1 MTVFEQ
7 QSCGLP
13 EPLFRLGGAAQEVE
27 PDAALASEPKLE
39 PEPDGALES
48 ELERYRPMLV
58 RHALAMTG
66 SRWEAEDIA
75 QETCV
80 KCLSRVREIRV
91 HPNPEAYL
99 LRISRNVWLDR
110 KRRERIAAHAL
121 CDHMDMTA
129 EEVPAALQEDMEP
142 AVQVLIESLT
152 PLQRTVFL
160 LRDVLDLSA
169 SEAADLLRTSEG
181 AVKAALHRAR
191 TALDT
196 IRRKTRAE
204 EIAIPDE
211 RAQRELLRAYVWA
224 LRLGHVPAIVQ
235 LAMTDS
241 VDPAQATARVLAWTG
256 ERRDGPSAGE
266 STPQAVLAA

>member
-1 MTVFEQ
+1 MTAFAQ
-7 QSCGLP
+7 HSCGLP
-13 EPLFRLGGAAQEVE
+13 EPQFRRDGAAQEVE
-27 PDAALASEPKLE
+27 PEAALASESKL
-39 PEPDGALES
+39 AS

-80 KCLSRVREIRV
+80 KSLSRAREIRM

-99 LRISRNVWLDR
+99 LRIARNVWLDR
-110 KRRERIAAHAL
+110 RRRERIAAHAL
-121 CDHMDMTA
+121 CDYMAMTA
-129 EEVPAALQEDMEP
+129 KEVPAALQEDMEP
-142 AVQVLIESLT
+142 AVQVLIESLS

-160 LRDVLDLSA
+160 LRDVLDLST

-196 IRRKTRAE
+196 LRRKTRAE
-204 EIAIPDE
+204 EIAIPDDG
-211 RAQRELLRAYVWA
+211 AQRELLRAYVWA

-241 VDPAQATARVLAWTG
+241 VDPMQATARVLAWTG
-256 ERRDGPSAGE
+256 ERGDRPSAGE

>member
-1 MTVFEQ
+1 MTAFEQ

-27 PDAALASEPKLE
+27 PDGALESEPK
-39 PEPDGALES
+39 LES

-80 KCLSRVREIRV
+80 KSLSRVREIRI

-110 KRRERIAAHAL
+110 KRRERISAHAL

-129 EEVPAALQEDMEP
+129 DQVPAALQEDMEP
-142 AVQVLIESLT
+142 AVQVLIESLS

-160 LRDVLDLSA
+160 LRDVLDLST

-191 TALDT
+191 TTLDT
-196 IRRKTRAE
+196 LRRKIRAE
-204 EIAIPDE
+204 DIAIPGDGT
-211 RAQRELLRAYVWA
+211 QRELLRAYVWA

-241 VDPAQATARVLAWTG
+241 VDPVQATARVLAWTG